1 MRFTHASR
9 KVEVEDGGDRT
20 SFSKFLRGS
29 EEEKERGETE
39 VELCGKKKEK
49 KRREEFRWIN
59 RRRMAPFGICSM
71 PVHELHS
78 IRDHHA
84 SVNSRM
90 EAKREGKPKRI
101 LSPFFSNSSLDSA
114 RWNLSIE
121 KNSSSSSSSFL
132 RSLAVTFDRKLVR
145 IFTLDLVTKQQRK
158 ETLVTLVSRF
168 VITSGQLSLSAGQV
182 LFQSSSF
189 PYLVLY
195 EFFHI

>member
-1 MRFTHASR
+1 MR
-9 KVEVEDGGDRT
+9 
-20 SFSKFLRGS
+20 
-29 EEEKERGETE
+29 EEER
-39 VELCGKKKEK
+39 K

-59 RRRMAPFGICSM
+59 RRRMAPFEICSM

-132 RSLAVTFDRKLVR
+132 RSLAVTFDRKFVR